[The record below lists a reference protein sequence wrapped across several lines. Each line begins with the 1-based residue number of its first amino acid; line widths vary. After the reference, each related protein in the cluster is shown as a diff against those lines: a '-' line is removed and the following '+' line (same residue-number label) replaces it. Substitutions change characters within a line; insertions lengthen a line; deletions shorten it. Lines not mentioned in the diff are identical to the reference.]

1 MLLLYVRFLIK
12 LFTISFKYNNCL
24 TSDIITV
31 IIVPLQLVFFL
42 SIFGNNILD
51 ILIPLNH
58 TRPRTVPITIYYFV
72 DQQKFFYFFGMHL
85 NIISSF
91 AGLGYIAIETISM
104 AMIQHLCG
112 LLKITR

>member
-1 MLLLYVRFLIK
+1 M
-12 LFTISFKYNNCL
+12 ISFKYNNCL
-24 TSDIITV
+24 TNDIITV